1 MAPQQPAPQ
10 KPAPAPAAAKEAAT
24 KEAAAKGAAAT
35 KEAAAPNNDL
45 GLPEE
50 RFWIRYSPHHEL
62 PLSSVSSFGIH
73 ILIVGLL
80 LLCAILPIFSR
91 PVHQVPVEAVT
102 LLNSGGG
109 GGRKSGVD
117 GGSGPPSRPQEIGGQ
132 VDPNPEQNPQ
142 TEVKRPDLAEVKAPD
157 FNTQLKE
164 DASRFLKK
172 PGSVPNLGKISLLDE
187 AARKVGPASD
197 PSRGRGG
204 SGSGGGQGDGRGT
217 GTGEGSGPGTSSG
230 HLTQRQ
236 KRMLRWV
243 MSFKTNNGPDYLA
256 QLRGLG
262 GILAIPVK
270 EGDPPEFKIVR
281 KLVPPAQL
289 LDEDVEKIDRI
300 FWWEEN
306 PAAVRDIMDALGLN
320 IRPSRFAMLMPSEL
334 EKKLFEMESK
344 HARGRVEDD
353 IAETK
358 FRCVRSGDH
367 YEPVFDS
374 IKFK

>member
-1 MAPQQPAPQ
+1 MAPQLPAPQ

-24 KEAAAKGAAAT
+24 KEAAKGAAAT
-35 KEAAAPNNDL
+35 KEAAAPNNDT

-62 PLSSVSSFGIH
+62 PLSSVSSVGIH
-73 ILIVGLL
+73 ILTVGLL

-109 GGRKSGVD
+109 GGKKTGVD
-117 GGSGPPSRPQEIGGQ
+117 GGSGPLSRPQEIGGQ
-132 VDPNPEQNPQ
+132 VDPNPDPTPPSEA
-142 TEVKRPDLAEVKAPD
+142 KRPDLAEVKAPD
-157 FNTQLKE
+157 LKTEIKE
-164 DASRFLKK
+164 DANRFLKK
-172 PGSVPNLGKISLLDE
+172 PGNVPNLGKISLLDE

-197 PSRGRGG
+197 PSRGKGG
-204 SGSGGGQGDGRGT
+204 SGTGGGQGDGRGS
-217 GTGEGSGPGTSSG
+217 GTGDGSGPGTSSA

-243 MSFKTNNGPDYLA
+243 MSFNTDNGPDYLA

-270 EGDPPEFKIVR
+270 EGDPPEIKIVR
-281 KLVPPAQL
+281 KLVAPAQL

-300 FWWEEN
+300 YWWEEN
-306 PAAVRDIMDALGLN
+306 PAAVRDIMSALGLS
-320 IRPSRFAMLMPSEL
+320 IRPSRFAVLMPSEL

-344 HARGRVEDD
+344 NARGRAEDD

-358 FRCVRSGDH
+358 FRCVRSGDR
-367 YEPVFDS
+367 YEAVFHS